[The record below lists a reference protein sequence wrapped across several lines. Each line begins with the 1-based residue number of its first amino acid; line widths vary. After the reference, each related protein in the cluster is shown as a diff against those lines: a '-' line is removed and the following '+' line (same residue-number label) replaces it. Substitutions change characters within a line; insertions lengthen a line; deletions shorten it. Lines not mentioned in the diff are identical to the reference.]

1 MAGHHGSRTSTSR
14 RFLQAIE
21 PRYALISRGKHN
33 SYGHPHP
40 LVLANLQDAEA
51 AIYDTARDKAVRI
64 RLGDYQ
70 APWTM
75 SMQSRFWR

>member
-1 MAGHHGSRTSTSR
+1 
-14 RFLQAIE
+14 
-21 PRYALISRGKHN
+21 
-33 SYGHPHP
+33 
-40 LVLANLQDAEA
+40 LANLQREDVD
-51 AIYDTARDKAVRI
+51 IYDTARDKAVRI